1 MNRGVALGIHLSTA
15 VLTATGMLLVW
26 MVLLEEL
33 PEITEEEF
41 FAVEHPGQALTTN
54 IHILTGPTLLFL
66 VGMIWISH
74 VWTRIRNNDPA
85 RRRTGLALTWLFPLL
100 IISGYGL
107 QVTTGETLREVLG
120 WSHTLTGI
128 GFAVVYGV
136 HLCMRTPAPLTLDEF
151 KALSQKTEPRP

>member
-1 MNRGVALGIHLSTA
+1 MNRGIALGIHLSTI

-33 PEITEEEF
+33 PEITDEGF
-41 FAVEHPGQALTTN
+41 FAVEHPGQGIATN
-54 IHILTGPTLLFL
+54 LHILTGPALLFL

-107 QVTTGETLREVLG
+107 QVTAGETLREVLG
-120 WSHTLTGI
+120 WSHGLAGI

-136 HLCMRTPAPLTLDEF
+136 HLCIRTPAPLTLDEF
-151 KALSQKTEPRP
+151 KALSKQTEPGA